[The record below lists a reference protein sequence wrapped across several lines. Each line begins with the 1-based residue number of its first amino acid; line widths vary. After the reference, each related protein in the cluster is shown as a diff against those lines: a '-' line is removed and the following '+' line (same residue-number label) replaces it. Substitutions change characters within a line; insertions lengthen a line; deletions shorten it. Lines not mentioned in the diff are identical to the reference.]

1 MQPAGVL
8 IVVSALLVLAL
19 LVLTLVVIRLRGTT
33 RELELALAEQ
43 SGTQDRATLLLKVAE
58 AVNSSLAI
66 NEVLNVALT
75 QAGRLIGAVA
85 GAIYLNA
92 PGKGEMRRQADYNL
106 AHNARGAGRK
116 LDEEPMRSMVAEA
129 RPLVVKL
136 DETNSPG
143 LVQGG
148 RAKYVLMVPVQHSG
162 QLMGAFELYLPE
174 QREIKE
180 SSTDLLLGVAAQ
192 AAMAISHAQLYQ
204 AQEENALTDE
214 LTRLPNRRYMAQRFL
229 QEMQRAR
236 RYHKGLAFV
245 MIDLDHFKQVNDAN
259 GHLAGDEV
267 LADLA
272 KILVAG
278 KRDSDVAARYGGEEF
293 ALILHETTAE
303 GAMVLAERIRA
314 AVEAATFPGDVKLT
328 ISLGVAATD
337 DESRFTSLIE
347 RADEALYEAK
357 AGGRN
362 RVVLAEMKAVPAVT
376 EDPETAPRPSL

>member
-1 MQPAGVL
+1 MDLAGVL
-8 IVVSALLVLAL
+8 IIVSALLVLAL
-19 LVLTLVVIRLRGTT
+19 ALLMVVVIRLRGTT

-106 AHNARGAGRK
+106 THNARGAGRK
-116 LDEEPMRSMVAEA
+116 LDEEPMRSMISEA

-136 DETNSPG
+136 DESNSPG

-148 RAKYVLMVPVQHSG
+148 RAKFALMVPVQRSG

-174 QREIKE
+174 EREIRDSQTE
-180 SSTDLLLGVAAQ
+180 LLLGVAAQ
-192 AAMAISHAQLYQ
+192 AAMAISHAQLFQ

-245 MIDLDHFKQVNDAN
+245 MMDLDHFKQVNDTY
-259 GHLAGDEV
+259 GHLAGDQA
-267 LADLA
+267 LAELA
-272 KILVAG
+272 KILLAA

-293 ALILHETTAE
+293 ALILHETAAE

-314 AVEAATFPGDVKLT
+314 SVEAATFPGDLKLT
-328 ISLGVAATD
+328 ISIGVAATD
-337 DESRFTSLIE
+337 DESRFTSLME

-357 AGGRN
+357 EGGRN
-362 RVVLAEMKAVPAVT
+362 RVVLADMKAVPAAAS
-376 EDPETAPRPSL
+376 E